1 MNEILQSLKSDLLD
15 RRLLPIL
22 LALGLALAGA
32 IAYVVLASGGSS
44 GAAGASRGSV
54 QTAPISQ
61 GPALA
66 VSEAPADPNAA
77 VAETTNGTRYQHKPG
92 SHNPFTPLAA
102 PKASAAS
109 TSTSGGASSSGGSS
123 VSSSGS
129 SSSTSSES
137 SKSGAS
143 TGTGGSSTAPS
154 TSTSTTPA
162 APKPKPKPKPV
173 YLVTV
178 QFGLLPST
186 PTELSQLTPYSDL
199 KPHQPLPSVNDSL
212 IVFAG
217 ARGNGKGAVFTL
229 VREAILKGQAIC
241 VPSTSQCEAID
252 LAVGQSEELNYL
264 EPDGQSVPYELKVVS
279 IDQQEAATATTA
291 RRHRRHHHRH
301 HHE

>member
-22 LALGLALAGA
+22 LALGLALVGA

-44 GAAGASRGSV
+44 GAAGSSRGSV
-54 QTAPISQ
+54 QPAPISQ

-66 VSEAPADPNAA
+66 VSEAPANPNAA
-77 VAETTNGTRYQHKPG
+77 VAETTDGTRYQHKPG
-92 SHNPFTPLAA
+92 SHDPFTPLAT
-102 PKASAAS
+102 PKTAAS

-137 SKSGAS
+137 KSGAS
-143 TGTGGSSTAPS
+143 TGTGGSTTTP
-154 TSTSTTPA
+154 STSTTPT

-199 KPHQPLPSVNDSL
+199 KPHQPLPSANDSL

-279 IDQQEAATATTA
+279 IAQQEAATATTA
-291 RRHRRHHHRH
+291 RRHRRHHHNH
-301 HHE
+301 HK

>member
-32 IAYVVLASGGSS
+32 VAYVVLAGGGSP
-44 GAAGASRGSV
+44 GGAGASRGSV
-54 QTAPISQ
+54 QPAPISQ

-66 VSEAPADPNAA
+66 VSQAPANPNAA
-77 VAETTNGTRYQHKPG
+77 VAETTDGARFQHKPG
-92 SHNPFTPLAA
+92 SRNPFTPLAA

-109 TSTSGGASSSGGSS
+109 TGKSGESSSG

-129 SSSTSSES
+129 STPSTSSE

-143 TGTGGSSTAPS
+143 TSTGGSSTTPS
-154 TSTSTTPA
+154 TATTPA

-173 YLVTV
+173 YLVTA

-186 PTELSQLTPYSDL
+186 PGELSQLTPYSDL
-199 KPHQPLPSVNDSL
+199 KPHQPLPSVNDPL
-212 IVFAG
+212 IVYAG

-279 IDQQEAATATTA
+279 IAQEEAATATTA
-291 RRHRRHHHRH
+291 RRHRHRHRH
-301 HHE
+301 HHK